1 MNVSDTETELFK
13 VGPTKMNQSH
23 EARTTGRR
31 ATVKDLLAAG
41 KQMLWLKLFLIMAA
55 LVATTFALMGLTT
68 MSRGGRHKENFGKI

>member
-1 MNVSDTETELFK
+1 
-13 VGPTKMNQSH
+13 MNQSH